1 MYLTET
7 HIINGNPELD
17 LITFKCKNLYNKANY
32 LIRQEFIN
40 NNKYISLYDMFTLL
54 KYDND
59 YTAMPS
65 RVSRK
70 VLTYLDQ
77 NWKSFFATIKD
88 WFKNKS
94 KYKGK
99 PNLPQY
105 LPKTGKFNA
114 CFIDSGIL
122 KRNKEGIGLSSLSIR
137 IKTDKQNIKEVNI
150 QPLKTGKYKINII
163 YKHEEKPLKL
173 NNNKYCSIDLGLNN
187 LMTLTSNETN
197 PVLVN
202 GRPLKSINQYFNK
215 LKAKYQ
221 SELPK
226 NVYSSKKITKLT
238 EKRNNKINNYLH
250 ESSKWLINYCISND
264 LNTIIIGYNEGWKQ
278 EIKLGKRNNQNFV
291 GIPYQRLIDMIWYK
305 ATLEG
310 INVKYQ
316 EEAYT
321 SKCSSLDIEDIKRQ
335 EHYKGQRI
343 CRGLFKTST
352 GKIINAD
359 VNGSLNILRKAIPNV
374 NFINGI
380 EAVAVLPKRINSFK
394 SLNTYKYV

>member
-7 HIINGNPELD
+7 HIINDNQELD

-32 LIRQEFIN
+32 IIRQEFTSN
-40 NNKYISLYDMFTLL
+40 GKYISLYDMFGIFKTDEL
-54 KYDND
+54 
-59 YTAMPS
+59 YTSMPA

-70 VLTYLDQ
+70 VLTYVDQ
-77 NWKSFFATIKD
+77 NWKSFFATIKS
-88 WFKNKS
+88 WSKNKE
-94 KYKGK
+94 KFTGK
-99 PNLPQY
+99 PT
-105 LPKTGKFNA
+105 LPKYLSKDGKFNA
-114 CFIDSGIL
+114 CFNDKAIL
-122 KRNKEGIGLSSLSIR
+122 KANKEGIGLSSLSLR

-163 YKHEEKPLKL
+163 YKHDETPLKQDNL
-173 NNNKYCSIDLGLNN
+173 KYCSIDLGLNN
-187 LMTLTSNETN
+187 LMTLTSNETL

-202 GRPLKSINQYFNK
+202 GRPLKSINQYYNK

-221 SELPK
+221 AELPK
-226 NVYSSKKITKLT
+226 NTFKSKRINKLN

-250 ESSKWLINYCISND
+250 ESSKWLINYCLSND

-305 ATLEG
+305 ATLNG
-310 INVKYQ
+310 INIKYQ

-321 SKCSSLDIEDIKRQ
+321 SKCSSIDMEDIKIQ
-335 EHYKGQRI
+335 EIYKGKRI

-374 NFINGI
+374 KFTNGI
-380 EAVAVLPKRINSFK
+380 EAAAVLPKRIKSFK
-394 SLNTYKYV
+394 D

>member
-7 HIINGNPELD
+7 HIINGNQELD

-32 LIRQEFIN
+32 IIRQEFIN
-40 NNKYISLYDMFTLL
+40 NNKFIGVYDMFTLF
-54 KYDND
+54 KDDEIYKS
-59 YTAMPS
+59 MPA

-77 NWKSFFATIKD
+77 NWKSFFACIKS
-88 WFKNKS
+88 WSKNKE
-94 KYKGK
+94 KFTGK

-105 LPKTGKFNA
+105 LPKNGKFNA

-122 KRNKEGIGLSSLSIR
+122 KPTKKNPNTIGLSSLNLR
-137 IKTDKQNIKEVNI
+137 ISTKKTNIKEVNI

-163 YKHEEKPLKL
+163 YKHDEKPLKSD
-173 NNNKYCSIDLGLNN
+173 NNKYCSIDLGLNN
-187 LMTLTSNETN
+187 LMTLTSNESGIN

-202 GRPLKSINQYFNK
+202 GRPLKSINQYYNK

-221 SELPK
+221 SEIPTK
-226 NVYSSKKITKLT
+226 IYTSKKINKLT
-238 EKRNNKINNYLH
+238 EKRNNKINHYLH
-250 ESSKWLINYCISND
+250 EASKWLINYCLNND

-291 GIPYQRLIDMIWYK
+291 NIPYQRLIDMIWYK

-321 SKCSSLDIEDIKRQ
+321 SKCSSIDLEIIKRQ
-335 EHYKGQRI
+335 EEYKGQRI
-343 CRGLFKTST
+343 CRGLYKTSN
-352 GKIINAD
+352 GKLINAD
-359 VNGSLNILRKAIPNV
+359 VNGSLNILRKAIPNI

-380 EAVAVLPKRINSFK
+380 EAAAALPKRLKSFK
-394 SLNTYKYV
+394 D